1 MKGSAPNQPCD
12 NGSLALTPELVYRA
26 IGQHSLGPAREEGM
40 SSKGNLSEDAKLH
53 AKDAAQR
60 ARPWMER
67 LARLGYAT
75 EGAVYALIGLLA
87 AGAAFG
93 TGGRATGQRGT
104 FEIVAGS
111 PFGGV
116 LLGLI
121 AVGCLG
127 YALWRSVQAITDP
140 DGERTDVKALGRRVG
155 YGVSALVYAGLAFS
169 AAGLI
174 IGWAS
179 DNSGTPDDWT
189 TLLLSWPLGQVL
201 VVGVGAAVVGVG
213 LHELYEAYKAEF
225 LEYLKL
231 GEMGE
236 KARKWTERWGRLGI
250 AARAIVFGVVGTF
263 LIRAALQYDPKE
275 ARGLG
280 GALQTLAQQPLGRW
294 LLGAVALGLVAYGLF
309 MLSVARYRR
318 IAMGRNQ

>member
-1 MKGSAPNQPCD
+1 MN
-12 NGSLALTPELVYRA
+12 
-26 IGQHSLGPAREEGM
+26 
-40 SSKGNLSEDAKLH
+40 SKGNLSEDAKLYSQDTARH
-53 AKDAAQR
+53 

-75 EGAVYALIGLLA
+75 EGAIYVLIGLLA
-87 AGAAFG
+87 VGAAFG

-104 FEIVAGS
+104 FEVVAGS
-111 PFGGV
+111 LFGSV

-121 AVGCLG
+121 AVGFLG
-127 YALWRSVQAITDP
+127 YALWRSVQAIADP
-140 DGERTDVKALGRRVG
+140 DGEGTDVKALGRRLG

-174 IGWAS
+174 LGAAGEGRS
-179 DNSGTPDDWT
+179 PDDWT
-189 TLLLSWPLGQVL
+189 ALLLSWPLGQVL

-213 LHELYEAYKAEF
+213 LHELYQAYKAEF

-236 KARKWTERWGRLGI
+236 KVRKWTKRWGRLGI
-250 AARAIVFGVVGTF
+250 AARGIVFGVVGTF
-263 LIRAALQYDPKE
+263 LIRAALQYDPQE
-275 ARGLG
+275 ARGLA
-280 GALQTLAQQPLGRW
+280 GALQTLAQQPLGPW

-318 IAMGRNQ
+318 IPTGRVQ

>member
-1 MKGSAPNQPCD
+1 
-12 NGSLALTPELVYRA
+12 
-26 IGQHSLGPAREEGM
+26 M
-40 SSKGNLSEDAKLH
+40 SSKGELPEEARRH
-53 AKDAAQR
+53 ANDAAQS

-75 EGAVYALIGLLA
+75 EGVVYTLIGLLA
-87 AGAAFG
+87 AGAALG
-93 TGGRATGQRGT
+93 TEGRTTGQRGAL
-104 FEIVAGS
+104 EIVAGS

-121 AVGCLG
+121 ALGFLG
-127 YALWRSVQAITDP
+127 YALWRSVQAIADP
-140 DGERTDVKALGRRVG
+140 DREGTDVKALGKRVG

-169 AAGLI
+169 AVGLI
-174 IGWAS
+174 LG
-179 DNSGTPDDWT
+179 SGSEGDGSPDDWT
-189 TLLLSWPLGQVL
+189 ALLLSWPLGQAL
-201 VVGVGAAVVGVG
+201 VVGVGIAVVGVG
-213 LHELYEAYKAEF
+213 LHELYQAYKAEF

-236 KARKWTERWGRLGI
+236 KMRTWTERWGRLGI
-250 AARAIVFGVVGTF
+250 AARGIVFGVVGTF
-263 LIRAALQYDPKE
+263 LIRAAVQYDPQE

-280 GALQTLAQQPLGRW
+280 GALQTLAQQPFGRW

-318 IAMGRNQ
+318 IPTNMVQ

>member
-1 MKGSAPNQPCD
+1 
-12 NGSLALTPELVYRA
+12 
-26 IGQHSLGPAREEGM
+26 M
-40 SSKGNLSEDAKLH
+40 SSKSNLSEDARLR
-53 AKDAAQR
+53 AKDAAR
-60 ARPWMER
+60 SARPWMER

-75 EGAVYALIGLLA
+75 EGAVYTLIGLLA

-93 TGGRATGQRGT
+93 TGGRATGQRGAL
-104 FEIVAGS
+104 EVVAGG

-121 AVGCLG
+121 VVGFLG
-127 YALWRSVQAITDP
+127 YALWRSVQAIADP
-140 DGERTDVKALGRRVG
+140 DGEGNDVKALGKRVG

-169 AAGLI
+169 AAELVLGT
-174 IGWAS
+174 AS
-179 DNSGTPDDWT
+179 HGGSPDEWT
-189 TLLLSWPLGQVL
+189 ALLLSWPLGQVL

-213 LHELYEAYKAEF
+213 LHELYQAYKADF
-225 LEYLKL
+225 LKCIKL

-236 KARKWTERWGRLGI
+236 KVRKWTERWGRLGI
-250 AARAIVFGVVGTF
+250 AARGMVFGIVGVF
-263 LIRAALQYDPKE
+263 LIRAALQYDPQQ

-309 MLSVARYRR
+309 MLSVARYRHIR
-318 IAMGRNQ
+318 TGRVQ

>member
-1 MKGSAPNQPCD
+1 
-12 NGSLALTPELVYRA
+12 
-26 IGQHSLGPAREEGM
+26 
-40 SSKGNLSEDAKLH
+40 
-53 AKDAAQR
+53 
-60 ARPWMER
+60 
-67 LARLGYAT
+67 
-75 EGAVYALIGLLA
+75 
-87 AGAAFG
+87 
-93 TGGRATGQRGT
+93 
-104 FEIVAGS
+104 
-111 PFGGV
+111 
-116 LLGLI
+116 
-121 AVGCLG
+121 
-127 YALWRSVQAITDP
+127 
-140 DGERTDVKALGRRVG
+140 
-155 YGVSALVYAGLAFS
+155 
-169 AAGLI
+169 
-174 IGWAS
+174 
-179 DNSGTPDDWT
+179 
-189 TLLLSWPLGQVL
+189 L

-280 GALQTLAQQPLGRW
+280 GALQTLAQQPLGSW